1 VFLTKKHLSRRAV
14 LRGARAALALPLLD
28 AMVPAQTP
36 LRSTVA
42 SPRSRLACIE
52 MVHGTA
58 GSAEGGSG
66 EHYWSPAREGAD
78 FEFSYSLEPLAEFRD
93 YITVVSGTDVR
104 PAEAIA
110 PNEVGGDHFRSS
122 AVFLTATHPKQT
134 PGSDVFNGTSIDQ
147 LYARKFAAGTRVP
160 SIQLSIENI
169 DPGGTCGYAYNC
181 AYSNAISWASPA
193 TPLTPVMNPRVA
205 FEQLFGDGKARAI
218 DGSILDGIPVGIRNT
233 VSAGDRR
240 RIDRHLDE
248 VRDVERRIEATER
261 LNAGSGERERADAPI
276 GVPDSWDEH
285 VKLMFDLQALA
296 FAAEVTRVSTFKM
309 SQDTSNRIFP
319 LSGVK
324 AQFHALSH
332 HGEKPAEMA
341 EFARLNR
348 YHVGLVAYFLGK
360 LKNTPD
366 GDGSLLDHSLIL
378 YGSPMG
384 DSNTHNH
391 RNVPLFLAGHASGGM
406 KGNLH
411 YRAKAGT
418 PQANVLLT
426 IMNRLGVGAVAVGDS
441 TGEIAI

>member
-1 VFLTKKHLSRRAV
+1 VFLTRKHLSRRAI
-14 LRGARAALALPLLD
+14 LRGARAALSLPLLD
-28 AMVPAQTP
+28 AMMPAQTP
-36 LRSTVA
+36 LRRSAA

-52 MVHGTA
+52 MVHGAA
-58 GSAEGGSG
+58 GSAEGGTG
-66 EHYWSPAREGAD
+66 EHYWNPAREGANFD
-78 FEFSYSLEPLAEFRD
+78 LSYSLEPLAEFRE

-104 PAEAIA
+104 PAEAFA

-134 PGSDVFNGTSIDQ
+134 EGSDVFNGTSIDQ
-147 LYARKFAAGTRVP
+147 SYARKFARDTRVP
-160 SIQLSIENI
+160 SIQLSIESI
-169 DPGGTCGYAYNC
+169 DPAGTCGYAYNC
-181 AYSNAISWASPA
+181 AYSNAISWASPV
-193 TPLTPVMNPRVA
+193 TPLTPVMNPRIV
-205 FEQLFGDGKARAI
+205 FEHLFGEGRARPG
-218 DGSILDGIPVGIRNT
+218 DGSVLDGMPAGLRNAVG
-233 VSAGDRR
+233 AGDRQ

-248 VRDVERRIEATER
+248 VRDVERRIEAIEKI
-261 LNAGSGERERADAPI
+261 NASSEERERADAPI

-285 VKLMFDLQALA
+285 AKLMFDLQVLA

-319 LSGVK
+319 VSGVK

-332 HGEKPAEMA
+332 HGEKPAEVA

-391 RNVPLFLAGHASGGM
+391 RNVPLFLAGHASGAV

-411 YRAKAGT
+411 YRSKAAT
-418 PQANVLLT
+418 PHANMLLT
-426 IMNRLGVGAVAVGDS
+426 VMNRLGMDAAAVGDS